1 MHWLCVALP
10 KPDNLTVVP
19 TRVRDCVA
27 KQFFEVVLQQADASR
42 RQSGPRKTT
51 LGR

>member
-1 MHWLCVALP
+1 MWHSKNQIVFKKA
-10 KPDNLTVVP
+10 P

-51 LGR
+51 FGR